1 MISHHALN
9 LMVKYDG
16 TTFKSEENFVNVR
29 ERLLEIAGVQISINI
44 ATFKKLKS

>member
-29 ERLLEIAGVQISINI
+29 ERLLEIAGGPDVYQYCYFQK
-44 ATFKKLKS
+44 T